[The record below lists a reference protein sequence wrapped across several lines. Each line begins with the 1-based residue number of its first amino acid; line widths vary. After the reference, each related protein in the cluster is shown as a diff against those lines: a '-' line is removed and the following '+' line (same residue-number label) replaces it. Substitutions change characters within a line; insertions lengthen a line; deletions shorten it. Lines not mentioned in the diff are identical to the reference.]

1 MSIISIH
8 FEGFKHLGREHHHYF
23 IYVKLNQQ
31 CKQSLLLL
39 EALLF
44 FPKALEAEIM
54 ERNGMRRNTVCEGLA
69 EMGVGRGLSSALH

>member
-1 MSIISIH
+1 MSS
-8 FEGFKHLGREHHHYF
+8 LD
-23 IYVKLNQQ
+23 QQ

-39 EALLF
+39 EDLLF

-69 EMGVGRGLSSALH
+69 EMEVGRGLSSALCSDVRKKTTSNLSSTA